1 MWLKPILQVD
11 APEKHLLFFPW
22 AGAGIEGVFPWRKL
36 LPPRVAFSGVQLPG
50 RGSRFGEKPA
60 SSLETIIEE
69 TVAAIAAA
77 KQKPTVLYGHSF
89 GALLAYEVC
98 DRLEQRSIARIER
111 LVVSG
116 ASAPT
121 HLSQEQRIAHLS
133 EEDFF
138 SEVKAL
144 NGIPPQLLA
153 IPNMVKLFLPILRA
167 DFEVYERYTFDT
179 ARAPIRSPI
188 VVCTGREDPCTSE
201 EGIACWRQMTSGPCE
216 IHVFDGGHFF
226 IEAHSQHILRLA
238 LA

>member
-22 AGAGIEGVFPWRKL
+22 AGAGIEGVFQWRKL
-36 LPPRVAFSGVQLPG
+36 MPPRAAFSGVQLPG

-60 SSLETIIEE
+60 RSLETIIEQI
-69 TVAAIAAA
+69 VSAIAAQ

-98 DRLEQRSIARIER
+98 ARLEQQSVTPIER

-116 ASAPT
+116 ASAPS
-121 HLSQEQRIAHLS
+121 HLSQEQRIAHLP
-133 EEDFF
+133 EEEFF
-138 SEVKAL
+138 AEIKAL

-153 IPNMVKLFLPILRA
+153 IPEMIKLFLPVLRA
-167 DFEVYERYTFDT
+167 DFEVYERYTFDA
-179 ARAPIRSPI
+179 AREPIRSPI

-201 EGIACWRQMTSGPCE
+201 EGIARWRQMTSGPCD
-216 IHVFDGGHFF
+216 IHFFDGGHFF
-226 IEAHSQHILRLA
+226 IEAHAQHILRLA